1 MCFFHVKIYF
11 TYPHILPYI
20 RMPVWPLNPLIPPL
34 YPPYTPLYPSPM
46 STPPPPLRIPPPIP
60 PQLSN
65 ISEFR
70 NGRKTPDIVLVDI
83 RWRLDLLVVAAVGIR
98 EE

>member
-1 MCFFHVKIYF
+1 MCFFHVKIYL

-20 RMPVWPLNPLIPPL
+20 RMPVWPLNPL
-34 YPPYTPLYPSPM
+34 YPPYTLPIPPYTPPLC
-46 STPPPPLRIPPPIP
+46 PPPPPIPPPIP

-98 EE
+98 

>member
-1 MCFFHVKIYF
+1 MCFFHVKIYL

-20 RMPVWPLNPLIPPL
+20 CPPMPPKPPIPPL

-46 STPPPPLRIPPPIP
+46 STPPPPIPPPIP

-70 NGRKTPDIVLVDI
+70 NGRNTLAIGWYYEVTHALQRYYVCGDN
-83 RWRLDLLVVAAVGIR
+83 
-98 EE
+98 